1 VLIKVFGVTI
11 DTNEDIDKVA
21 LPVSSFL

>member
-1 VLIKVFGVTI
+1 VFGVTL

>member
-1 VLIKVFGVTI
+1 VLIKVFGVTL